1 MPSIRAFRRSRNGC
15 LLAAALVVLALAA
28 CGRGDDEE
36 AQEVRP
42 VRVMITDKR
51 LSGDIVTLIGSVQPQ
66 SEINLSFRISGRM
79 TDRLVSVGDHVR
91 RGQLVARL
99 DTQDEESA
107 LQSARAQQSGA
118 QAQMVEAENNFIRMR
133 GLVAQDAVSRALFDQ
148 AQSSRKAAQA
158 QAESAQAQVN
168 LANNRLSYTR
178 LSSDVA
184 GVVTAQGAEPGE
196 VVAAGQMIVQVAR
209 EGGRDAAFD
218 VPAAVKESTPAD
230 TDVLVMLTADPRI
243 TARGRVREVA
253 PRADPVTNTFRVK
266 VGLIDP
272 PAAMR
277 MGSTVTGRIKLDAVL
292 GIEVP
297 AAAVMRSGRRT
308 AVWVVD
314 PKAHTVSMRQIAV
327 QSSSPSSVMV
337 ASGLEQG
344 DIVVTAGVHALHPGQ
359 KVRFDQTKPTPAK
372 PGEAAPGGARP

>member
-1 MPSIRAFRRSRNGC
+1 M
-15 LLAAALVVLALAA
+15 LAATLAVLVLSA
-28 CGRGDDEE
+28 CGRGDEEE

-42 VRVMITDKR
+42 VRVMVADKR
-51 LSGDIVTLIGSVQPQ
+51 LSGDTVTLIGSVQPQ

-79 TDRLVSVGDHVR
+79 TDRLVGVGDHVR

-118 QAQMVEAENNFIRMR
+118 QAQSVEAENNFIRMR

-148 AQSSRKAAQA
+148 AQSSGKAAQA

-168 LANNRLSYTR
+168 LATNRLSYTR
-178 LSSDVA
+178 LNSDVA

-218 VPAAVKESTPAD
+218 GPAAVKDNTPAD
-230 TDVLVMLTADPRI
+230 TEVTVMLTADPRI
-243 TARGRVREVA
+243 TARGRVREVS
-253 PRADPVTNTFRVK
+253 PRADPVTNTVRVK
-266 VGLIDP
+266 VGLIDAP
-272 PAAMR
+272 TAMR

-297 AAAVMRSGRRT
+297 AAAVMRSGGKT

-314 PKAHTVSMRQIAV
+314 PKTHTVSMRQIAV

-337 ASGLEQG
+337 ASGLGQG

-359 KVRFDQTKPTPAK
+359 KVRFDTAK
-372 PGEAAPGGARP
+372 PAEVRPGGARP

>member
-1 MPSIRAFRRSRNGC
+1 MPSIPVFRRYHHCHRV
-15 LLAAALVVLALAA
+15 AAAALALVVLGA
-28 CGRGDDEE
+28 CGRGDDEAE
-36 AQEVRP
+36 REVRP
-42 VRVMITDKR
+42 VRVMVTDKR
-51 LSGDIVTLIGSVQPQ
+51 LSGDTVTLTGSVQAQ

-79 TDRLVSVGDHVR
+79 TERLVGVGDRVR
-91 RGQLVARL
+91 RGQLIARL

-107 LQSARAQQSGA
+107 LQSARAQQSAA
-118 QAQMVEAENNFIRMR
+118 QAQSVEAANNYERMR

-148 AQSSRKAAQA
+148 AQASRKASQS
-158 QAESAQAQVN
+158 QVESAQAQVN
-168 LANNRLSYTR
+168 LASNRLSYTR
-178 LSSDVA
+178 ITSDVA
-184 GVVTAQGAEPGE
+184 GVVTAVGAEPGE

-218 VPAAVKESTPAD
+218 VPAAVKDAAPANASI
-230 TDVLVMLTADPRI
+230 TVALTADPRVS
-243 TARGRVREVA
+243 AVGQVREVA

-277 MGSTVTGRIKLDAVL
+277 LGSTVTGRMKLDSVL

-297 AAAVMRSGRRT
+297 AAAVMRSGGRT

-314 PKAHTVSMRQIAV
+314 PKTRTVSTRQIVV
-327 QSSSPSSVMV
+327 QSSTPSSVMV
-337 ASGLEQG
+337 ASGLAQG

-359 KVRFDQTKPTPAK
+359 KVRFGEAR
-372 PGEAAPGGARP
+372 PGEGKP